1 MNSKKLL
8 ITMAVC
14 GIGILNA
21 TAAHSYMSEDGVAV
35 FYPNGYD
42 ASQHEPSPIFIGE
55 LAATGDV
62 PDWWSLCP
70 QFSESDGKTIVR
82 IPIGAGVDYYGNGE
96 VSGSLRRNGKQ
107 VKFWNTDAPKYEVDG
122 GRRLYQS
129 HPWIMGVRPDGTSFG
144 IIADNTWKSSVT
156 MNEDIVFES
165 EGPAFRVVII
175 EKETP
180 AEVLKTLADLT
191 GHIEMPPLWALGYH
205 QCRWSYF
212 PDTRV
217 KEIADTLRLH
227 QIPSDVIWMDIDYMD
242 NFKVFTFDK
251 EKFPDPKGLND
262 YLHDKNFK
270 AVYMIDPGIKVEEGY
285 RVDDQGTKSDFWVKD
300 ANGKPYVGEV
310 WPGDCHFPDFTRP
323 DVRKWWGT
331 LYKDYMATGI
341 DGVWNDMNEPAI
353 FNVETSTM
361 PEDNMHL
368 GGDGLTPG
376 THLRYHNVFGYNMV
390 KASRDGILAANPN
403 KRPFVLTRSNFLGG
417 HRYAAT
423 WTGDNASDPALM
435 KMSIPMTINLG
446 LSGQPFSGP
455 DIGGFFEQANPELL
469 SQWTSVGVFFPFV
482 RNHSAAGTLSQE
494 PWAFGPETLDVC
506 RTAINRRYM
515 LLPYIYTLFR
525 ESYENGIPVMR
536 PLFFAD
542 IKDPSLRAEEEAFLL
557 GGDLMV
563 VPRWAEGTARP
574 NGDWN
579 KIVLEDTPDDGFQAN
594 LYQRP
599 GSIIPI
605 ANLSQNTVEYNTDNL
620 TLLVNLDSE
629 GKATGRIYEDAG
641 EGFEFKDGQY
651 SDYTV
656 NARKEGK
663 RIVVNVTQNDGKLKG
678 EPKTL
683 RIGIVKPDGIEYTP
697 WTKGNTVV
705 IES

>member
-1 MNSKKLL
+1 MLVRK
-8 ITMAVC
+8 T
-14 GIGILNA
+14 GIQYA
-21 TAAHSYMSEDGVAV
+21 TAALSYMCEDDVAV
-35 FYPNGYD
+35 FYPKGYD
-42 ASQHEPSPIFIGE
+42 SSQHEPSPIFIGE
-55 LAATGDV
+55 LSSTGDV
-62 PDWWSLCP
+62 PDWWNLRP

-82 IPIGAGVDYYGNGE
+82 IPVGAGVDYYGNGE

-107 VKFWNTDAPKYEVDG
+107 VKFWNSDAPKYEVDG

-129 HPWIMGVRPDGTSFG
+129 HPWIMGVRPDGKSFG

-156 MNEDIVFES
+156 MNEDIVFKS

-180 AEVLKTLADLT
+180 AEVLKVLADLT

-217 KEIADTLRLH
+217 KEIADSLRLNR
-227 QIPSDVIWMDIDYMD
+227 IPSDVIWMDIDYMD
-242 NFKVFTFDK
+242 RFKVFTFDK

-270 AVYMIDPGIKVEEGY
+270 AVYMIDPGVKVEEGY
-285 RVDDQGTKSDFWVKD
+285 WVDEQGSKADFWVKD

-323 DVRKWWGT
+323 DVRTWWGT

-361 PEDNMHL
+361 LEDNMHL
-368 GGDGLTPG
+368 WGDGLTPG
-376 THLRYHNVFGYNMV
+376 PHLRYHNVFGYNMV

-455 DIGGFFEQANPELL
+455 DIGGFFENSNPELL
-469 SQWTSVGVFFPFV
+469 SQWTSLGVYFPFV
-482 RNHSAAGTLSQE
+482 RNHSAAETLSQE
-494 PWAFGPETLDVC
+494 PWAFGEETLDVC

-525 ESYENGIPVMR
+525 ESYENGMPVMR

-557 GGDLMV
+557 GGDLMI
-563 VPRWAEGTARP
+563 VPRWAEGAARP
-574 NGDWN
+574 NGEWN
-579 KIVLEDTPDDGFQAN
+579 RIVLEDTPDDGFQAN

-599 GSIIPI
+599 GSIIPV
-605 ANLSQNTVEYNTDNL
+605 ANLSQNTTEYNTDNL
-620 TLLVNLDSE
+620 TLLVNLDME
-629 GKATGRIYEDAG
+629 GKASGRIYEDAG
-641 EGFEFKDGQY
+641 EGFEFKDGKY
-651 SDYTV
+651 SDYT
-656 NARKEGK
+656 ATAIKDGE
-663 RIVVNVTQNDGKLKG
+663 RIVMNLTQNGGLLKE
-678 EPKTL
+678 EPKVL
-683 RIGIVKPDGIEYTP
+683 RIGIVKPDGIIYSP
-697 WTKGNTVV
+697 WTKGTTVV
-705 IES
+705 VMR